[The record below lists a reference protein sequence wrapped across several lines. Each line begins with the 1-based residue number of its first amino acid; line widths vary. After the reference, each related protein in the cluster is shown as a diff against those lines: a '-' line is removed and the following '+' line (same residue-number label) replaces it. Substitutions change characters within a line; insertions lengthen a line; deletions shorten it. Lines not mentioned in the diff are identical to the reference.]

1 MSTLKQNIGYR
12 QIPVTMVIN
21 GHDIG
26 HCILDTG
33 AMTCSAPDVLLREIP
48 CEKIGTTQVGGAVGH
63 TEVPVYSAKVGLKG
77 LEDFEVEIE
86 ILGLPTSTALCGF
99 NLIRHLDAINIDV
112 DRRSVT
118 FWANDKQSVHA

>member
-12 QIPVTMVIN
+12 QIPVTMVIE
-21 GHDIG
+21 GHEIS

-33 AMTCSAPDVLLREIP
+33 AMTCSAPDALLREIG
-48 CEKIGTTQVGGAVGH
+48 CEKVGTTQVGGAVGH
-63 TEVPVYSAKVGLKG
+63 TEVPVYEAFVGLKG
-77 LEDFEVEIE
+77 LEGFGVEIE

-112 DRRSVT
+112 DKRSVT
-118 FWANDKQSVHA
+118 FWANDKNAAHA